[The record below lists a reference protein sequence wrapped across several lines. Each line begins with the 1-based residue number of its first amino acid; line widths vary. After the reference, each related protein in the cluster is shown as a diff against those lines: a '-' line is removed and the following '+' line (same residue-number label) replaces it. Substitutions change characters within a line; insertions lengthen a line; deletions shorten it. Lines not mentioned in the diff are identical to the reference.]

1 MNHLALLIPGLDRIG
16 GAEQQV
22 LLLAKGMRA
31 RGWRVSVL
39 ALTGT
44 GGTAARSLAAAGI
57 FFRSFHMRKGIADP
71 RGWIGLHRWLER
83 ERPDLVHAHLPHA
96 TWMARWARLAS
107 PWMRVIDTLHS
118 TATGGINR
126 RIGYRISNWLTSR
139 VTAVSEAVAA
149 SHQSA
154 KLLPEERLSIIP
166 NGIDTTVFRPK
177 DTARAVLRQLLDL
190 GTDFVWFA
198 SGRLEPV
205 KDYPTLLKAF
215 AQLKQPAWLL
225 IAGDGP
231 QQMEL
236 RALATRLHIEKR
248 IFFLGFTE
256 DVLPYLQAADAY
268 VLASKWEGLPMG
280 ILEAAACSLPAV
292 ATDVPGS
299 RQAMEEGR
307 TGRLAPA
314 GNPFAL
320 ANVMHQIMNLSPEER
335 RTMGQNARQ
344 RIVEHYS
351 LEHVLDCWEEVYRR
365 RAPQMRKP
373 PASVRDLDWQRDHDF
388 SDAKSLPYEKF
399 AASPTSKTAVQ
410 PRSIHRA

>member
-1 MNHLALLIPGLDRIG
+1 MNHLALLIPGLDHIG

-22 LLLAKGMRA
+22 LLLARGLHA

-44 GGTAARSLAAAGI
+44 GGKAAKNLTASGI
-57 FFRSFHMRKGIADP
+57 FFHSFHMRKGIADP
-71 RGWIGLHRWLER
+71 RGWLALHRWLER
-83 ERPDLVHAHLPHA
+83 ERPDLLHAHLPHA

-107 PWMRVIDTLHS
+107 PWLRVIDTLHS
-118 TATGGINR
+118 ASTGPLHR
-126 RIGYRISNWLTSR
+126 RIGYRISDWLTSQ
-139 VTAVSEAVAA
+139 VTAVSDAVAT
-149 SHQSA
+149 SHLKP
-154 KLLPEERLSIIP
+154 KLLSKEKLRVVP

-177 DTARAVLRQLLDL
+177 DAARAVVRQLLDL
-190 GTDFVWFA
+190 GNDFVWFA

-205 KDYPTLLKAF
+205 KDYPTLLAAF
-215 AQLKQPAWLL
+215 AQLQQPAWLL

-231 QQMEL
+231 QLAAL
-236 RALATRLHIEKR
+236 RTRSSQLQIENR
-248 IFFLGFTE
+248 VIFLGFTE

-280 ILEAAACSLPAV
+280 VLEAAACALPAV

-299 RQAMEEGR
+299 RQAIEDGY

-314 GNPFAL
+314 SNPTAL
-320 ANVMHQIMNLSPEER
+320 AGIMHQIMHLPSTELHV
-335 RTMGQNARQ
+335 MGRNAR
-344 RIVEHYS
+344 RNILEHYS
-351 LEHVLDCWEEVYRR
+351 LEHVLDCWEEVYRG

-373 PASVRDLDWQRDHDF
+373 PVSAHNLDWQREHGLTDTVV
-388 SDAKSLPYEKF
+388 LPHETF
-399 AASPTSKTAVQ
+399 AASARNRTAQQ